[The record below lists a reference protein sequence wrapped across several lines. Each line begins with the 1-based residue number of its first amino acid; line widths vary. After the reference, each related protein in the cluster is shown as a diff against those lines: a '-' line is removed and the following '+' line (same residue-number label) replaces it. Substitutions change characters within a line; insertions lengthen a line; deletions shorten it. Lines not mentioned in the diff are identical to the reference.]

1 MSKTKE
7 LAIDVQNTLRELEHL
22 CIHHDWHYAETTDKD
37 TSAADIGRAEHGKI
51 VGIIIDCRSKGAGLE
66 AQSIYNSYAPSS
78 YLYEFNF
85 NSQL

>member
-22 CIHHDWHYAETTDKD
+22 CIHHDWHYAETTDEA
-37 TSAADIGRAEHGKI
+37 TLAIGRAEQGKI
-51 VGIIIDCRSKGAGLE
+51 VGVIIDCRSKGAGLE

-78 YLYEFNF
+78 YLHKFE
-85 NSQL
+85 L

>member
-37 TSAADIGRAEHGKI
+37 ALAIGRAERGKI
-51 VGIIIDCRSKGAGLE
+51 VSVVIDCRSKSAGLE
-66 AQSIYNSYAPSS
+66 AQNIYNSYA
-78 YLYEFNF
+78 LG
-85 NSQL
+85 LK